1 MRTGTKTETSLYNDE
16 RKARVKIWKQQLS
29 KEQQMKSS
37 CNSSAGGREL
47 GHYFQ
52 RLCNLFQ
59 MCQMLH
65 IFLAISCELG
75 LEQLALWFRD
85 TWPALLCVLGV
96 RGEKLQYHSEVDC
109 KQILYEC
116 K

>member
-1 MRTGTKTETSLYNDE
+1 MHQFGSL
-16 RKARVKIWKQQLS
+16 KSHQQEEGNWDS
-29 KEQQMKSS
+29 IFKD
-37 CNSSAGGREL
+37 
-47 GHYFQ
+47 
-52 RLCNLFQ
+52 CNLFQ

-96 RGEKLQYHSEVDC
+96 WGEKLQYHNEVDC
-109 KQILYEC
+109 KQILYGC

>member
-1 MRTGTKTETSLYNDE
+1 
-16 RKARVKIWKQQLS
+16 
-29 KEQQMKSS
+29 
-37 CNSSAGGREL
+37 
-47 GHYFQ
+47 
-52 RLCNLFQ
+52 

-96 RGEKLQYHSEVDC
+96 WGRSSSITVKLTVNRFCMNANKALKLGTKTAEEG
-109 KQILYEC
+109 LRR
-116 K
+116 